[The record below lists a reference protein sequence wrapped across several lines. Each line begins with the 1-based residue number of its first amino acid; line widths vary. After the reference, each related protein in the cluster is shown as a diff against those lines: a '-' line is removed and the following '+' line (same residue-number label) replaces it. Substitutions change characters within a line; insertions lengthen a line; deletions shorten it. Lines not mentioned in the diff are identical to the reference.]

1 VVTAKSYAAGLDR
14 AARAAD
20 NEAVKDKVSSLKS
33 RRPRAKPERSGRE
46 TVGELSS
53 PACYL
58 HELGPDGPAAA
69 PRDVTIKRI
78 YEKAEMQDG
87 YRALIDRLWPRGVSR
102 QRAALDAW
110 LVELAP
116 SNELRTWFH
125 HDSKRWSE
133 FTRRYRAELRTQGEA
148 LDALRHRAE
157 RMRVTLLTATR
168 EPRINHATVLRALL
182 LKTPRTPQS

>member
-1 VVTAKSYAAGLDR
+1 VR
-14 AARAAD
+14 PARGD
-20 NEAVKDKVSSLKS
+20 NELVKKKVSPAQS
-33 RRPRAKPERSGRE
+33 RRPRAKPERTRTA

-58 HELGPDGPAAA
+58 HELEPDAPAAA
-69 PRDVTIKRI
+69 PRDVAVKRI
-78 YEKAEMQDG
+78 YEKAELQDG
-87 YRALIDRLWPRGVSR
+87 YRALIDRLWPRGISR

-125 HDSKRWSE
+125 HDPRRWSE
-133 FTRRYRAELRTQGEA
+133 FARRYRAELRTQREA

-168 EPRINHATVLRALL
+168 EPRINHAMVLRALL
-182 LKTPRTPQS
+182 VKTPRPRAPQS

>member
-1 VVTAKSYAAGLDR
+1 MR
-14 AARAAD
+14 PARGD
-20 NEAVKDKVSSLKS
+20 NELVKKVVKKSSPAM
-33 RRPRAKPERSGRE
+33 RTRPRTRIRRARTE
-46 TVGELSS
+46 TAGELSS

-58 HELGPDGPAAA
+58 HEFAAQADAPAPPDVA
-69 PRDVTIKRI
+69 VKHI
-78 YEKAEMQDG
+78 YERPEMQDG

-102 QRAALDAW
+102 RRAALDAW

-125 HDSKRWSE
+125 HDPRRWSE
-133 FTRRYRAELRTQGEA
+133 FARRYRAELRKQSEA

-168 EPRINHATVLRALL
+168 EPRVNHAVVLRALL
-182 LKTPRTPQS
+182 LKSPRPRGRTPQS